1 MSSLY
6 QGLGFNHGL
15 GFRSGRAGWQIWSA
29 FGEVARIVKRDGII
43 ITTISIV
50 DSRITGETIVF
61 LN

>member
-6 QGLGFNHGL
+6 HGL

-29 FGEVARIVKRDGII
+29 FGEVARIVKRDRIS

-50 DSRITGETIVF
+50 DSIITGETIVF